1 MDLNNSRIKLFL
13 LVMLLLI
20 FFITPL
26 SFAATGSY
34 SLPEAK
40 ETIVVQDDGTTV
52 ITDEITYSISGTVNG
67 VTKIIHFEW
76 SAVNYECFCRNARI
90 L

>member
-1 MDLNNSRIKLFL
+1 MDLNSNRMKFFISLFL
-13 LVMLLLI
+13 LSIFLI
-20 FFITPL
+20 LPL

-67 VTKIIHFEW
+67 VTRIIPLSGEQ
-76 SAVNYECFCRNARI
+76 SITNMMKQMKM
-90 L
+90 